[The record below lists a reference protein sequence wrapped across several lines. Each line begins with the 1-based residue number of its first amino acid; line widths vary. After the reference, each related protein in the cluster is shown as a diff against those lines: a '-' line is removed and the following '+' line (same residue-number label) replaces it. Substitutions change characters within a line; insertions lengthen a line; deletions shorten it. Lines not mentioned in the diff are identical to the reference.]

1 MADVTAALSALSQ
14 AIGVELDGRQF
25 YTACAGRTQD
35 ESGKKVFQTLVGA
48 EEEHVRILQNEY
60 DRLSAGS
67 SFAGLADARK
77 GTPTGPSLRLFPDG
91 GPKTLQACSTDAEAL
106 ALAMEFERKGY
117 QMYAAASKAAAD
129 PNEKSIFGYLADAE
143 EKHYEYIEK
152 HYKYLD
158 SNGGWAMFD
167 MEHPM
172 FEG

>member
-1 MADVTAALSALSQ
+1 MADVTAALSALKQ

-35 ESGKKVFQTLVGA
+35 ESGKKVFETLVAA
-48 EEEHVRILQNEY
+48 EEEHVIILQNEY

-67 SFAGLADARK
+67 KFISLKDARQAK
-77 GTPTGPSLRLFPDG
+77 PSGASLKLFPDG
-91 GPKTLQACSTDAEAL
+91 GPKTLQVCSTDSEAL
-106 ALAMEFERKGY
+106 ALAMDFERKGY
-117 QMYAAASKAAAD
+117 QMYDAAAKAASD
-129 PNEKSIFGYLADAE
+129 PNEKRIFEYLADAE

-167 MEHPM
+167 MERPI